1 MGDGAGSGG
10 SGVSGS
16 GSGGAMQGERGSGA
30 RSSQGSERSSQG
42 GSARD
47 AQGSEGRGQTTGQS
61 GREQRS
67 GTTGQGGAQERN
79 QMGRDQD
86 RERAGQDRERM
97 SQDREGRSG
106 ASTSGSSANLTSEQ
120 RTRIHQTIVRQGNA
134 PRVSNVNFSV
144 SVGTTV
150 PRSVRLVSVP
160 STIVEIY
167 PAWRGYEYFMV
178 GDQVVIVDPDTM
190 QIVAVISS

>member
-1 MGDGAGSGG
+1 
-10 SGVSGS
+10 
-16 GSGGAMQGERGSGA
+16 
-30 RSSQGSERSSQG
+30 
-42 GSARD
+42 
-47 AQGSEGRGQTTGQS
+47 
-61 GREQRS
+61 
-67 GTTGQGGAQERN
+67 
-79 QMGRDQD
+79 MGRDQDRNRMGQD

-97 SQDREGRSG
+97 GQDREGRSD
-106 ASTSGSSANLTSEQ
+106 ASASGSSTNLTSEQ
-120 RTRIHQTIVRQGNA
+120 RTRIHQTIVRQGNT

-160 STIVEIY
+160 STIVETY

>member
-1 MGDGAGSGG
+1 MG
-10 SGVSGS
+10 
-16 GSGGAMQGERGSGA
+16 
-30 RSSQGSERSSQG
+30 
-42 GSARD
+42 
-47 AQGSEGRGQTTGQS
+47 
-61 GREQRS
+61 
-67 GTTGQGGAQERN
+67 
-79 QMGRDQD
+79 
-86 RERAGQDRERM
+86 
-97 SQDREGRSG
+97 QDREGRSG